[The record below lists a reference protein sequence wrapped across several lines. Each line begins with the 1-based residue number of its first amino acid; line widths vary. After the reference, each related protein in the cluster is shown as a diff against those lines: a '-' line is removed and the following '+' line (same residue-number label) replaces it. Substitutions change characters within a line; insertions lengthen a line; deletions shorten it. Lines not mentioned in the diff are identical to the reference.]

1 MADDNQFAPENRA
14 PEKRLERRAAAI
26 GTALL
31 IVGVAAVAV
40 LGLALVSAFLV
51 VTAGMSHYGSNK

>member
-1 MADDNQFAPENRA
+1 MADDNQFPPENRA
-14 PEKRLERRAAAI
+14 AKKRSERRAAAI